1 MGTVG
6 PLIREQIRARDGE
19 ACWFCSGKLNFAA
32 TASEKRKPTI
42 EHLEPTSLG
51 GTDEL
56 GNLRLCHPGCNKHLG
71 NRPRAVKER
80 MREKRQLAVVKNK
93 VKIAETAPASASST
107 AKSVVPAPKPAR
119 PAPSE
124 RAPVVPPRAVAATEA
139 RLVAWQRLALGSTG
153 AALFLAGLVAG
164 LLID

>member
-32 TASEKRKPTI
+32 NASEKRKPTI

-51 GTDEL
+51 GNDGL
-56 GNLRLCHPGCNKHLG
+56 DNLRLCHPGCNKHLG

-93 VKIAETAPASASST
+93 VKVAKTAPASASST
-107 AKSVVPAPKPAR
+107 AKSIVPAPKPAR
-119 PAPSE
+119 PDPVG
-124 RAPVVPPRAVAATEA
+124 RGPVVPLPAVAAAQAT
-139 RLVAWQRLALGSTG
+139 LVAWKRLALVSTG
-153 AALFLAGLVAG
+153 AALFLAGLALG
-164 LLID
+164 QFIA